1 MKANKSIG
9 KVLTL
14 SFIICH
20 LSFSPVRA
28 QSGAPYI
35 HDPSTLAEC
44 DGKWYTFGTGGGLS
58 APVAVQHLIS

>member
-28 QSGAPYI
+28 VSGTPLERVGEALSLMMAGHGI
-35 HDPSTLAEC
+35 VV
-44 DGKWYTFGTGGGLS
+44 LS